1 MAAIDI
7 IQDKCKTQKRIPLT
21 DESLRIVEAAGIK
34 SIAGATVKSAKE
46 AGDVS
51 LHFPVAVKLLS
62 RDASH
67 KSDIGGVRLN
77 IKNQRELK
85 KAISDIKKSLKEMKP
100 RPAMDGFLIQE
111 MSADGVECFVGGRQ
125 DPVFGPIVIAGLGG
139 IFLEIFRDTSIRLAP
154 VTKSEALDMLK
165 NLQAYPILQGAR
177 GKMKA
182 DIDAF
187 ADVICRVSNLLAAV
201 PDIAE
206 IDLNPVIVHEQGKG
220 VSIVD
225 SRIFFK

>member
-1 MAAIDI
+1 
-7 IQDKCKTQKRIPLT
+7 
-21 DESLRIVEAAGIK
+21 
-34 SIAGATVKSAKE
+34 
-46 AGDVS
+46 
-51 LHFPVAVKLLS
+51 
-62 RDASH
+62 
-67 KSDIGGVRLN
+67 VRLN

-139 IFLEIFRDTSIRLAP
+139 IFLEIFRNTSIRLAP